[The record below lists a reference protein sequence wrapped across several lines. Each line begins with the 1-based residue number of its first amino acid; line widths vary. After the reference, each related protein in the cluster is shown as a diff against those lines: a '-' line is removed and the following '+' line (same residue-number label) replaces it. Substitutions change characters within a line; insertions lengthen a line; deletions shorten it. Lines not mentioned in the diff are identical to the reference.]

1 MPQVAEL
8 EKACFSD
15 AVAARASYRMSLKT
29 SCSLWLV
36 AKDKDTVLGYI
47 GSQSV
52 LDEADMMNIAVRKDA
67 RRQGIAKKLILAL
80 LRASGGIKVFGR

>member
-1 MPQVAEL
+1 MNVQILPMAAADVPQVAEL

-15 AVAARASYRMSLKT
+15 PWPESVLSNELENEL
-29 SCSLWLV
+29 SLWLV

-52 LDEADMMNIAVRKDA
+52 LDEALQSIPDTAPANRGS
-67 RRQGIAKKLILAL
+67 RGT
-80 LRASGGIKVFGR
+80 G